1 MQHILVNL
9 AVLSTTTMACMTNG
23 QVKDFHD
30 QVHNEVQNTLLNLRE
45 QNDATVERL
54 GEWHEIRQKK
64 FDVDVTE
71 RKVEM
76 DESMES
82 GKPDFSDFPEGLNPK
97 ETHDSL
103 SESES
108 DSSDVDSSF
117 HNDPFFKNDNSFF
130 NHPLSSLNSLIGSF
144 FNDMGA
150 FFGGSGMGTEL
161 VKTENITTE
170 NGTDYRFV

>member
-1 MQHILVNL
+1 
-9 AVLSTTTMACMTNG
+9 MACMTNG

-54 GEWHEIRQKK
+54 GEWHEIREKK
-64 FDVDVTE
+64 FDEDVAE

-76 DESMES
+76 DEFMES
-82 GKPDFSDFPEGLNPK
+82 GKNPDFSDFPEGLNPK

-103 SESES
+103 SESENGIS
-108 DSSDVDSSF
+108 SGTDSSDVDSSF
-117 HNDPFFKNDNSFF
+117 HNSFF